1 MTIEPY
7 TSLIRR
13 TALRSTAFGSSISI
27 CAAAWLFTVAT
38 PSYAFGGCSCG
49 GVQNI
54 VRSARINVNNHTTE
68 VGNYITDNILRGVA
82 QLSAYSK
89 RETEA
94 ATRIAEG
101 QDQNAVLRERQ
112 KIRGAAEGGRYDPA
126 VSACIDLSGVLN
138 FGGGQTS
145 QGVGGMD
152 IANLSRNRSYGN
164 GAAGAPVRSG
174 GLALAQ
180 EIKVDRDNLR
190 NVAGYADPTS
200 DVRLITEAIT
210 LDTSDQQVAQAYAR
224 LVNNMVDP
232 LPPKPVTTEE
242 AKTPTGLARIAARQI
257 DATRRSASHAVFTY
271 LGDIATPTGGE
282 ELASWA
288 RDAAGPAYPNTVG
301 DKVSSLQAVDIF
313 VYSRFANPDWHQ
325 SIAKMSPDAVNRE
338 LLLTQALNLHVSW
351 MRFGL
356 ERRVAAVDAATLAT
370 MVDGTEGAGG
380 GAPLGN

>member
-1 MTIEPY
+1 MKIDASEN
-7 TSLIRR
+7 SVDRVSIRG
-13 TALRSTAFGSSISI
+13 TL
-27 CAAAWLFTVAT
+27 LLVAT
-38 PSYAFGGCSCG
+38 TLVLSLSIPDVANARCSCG
-49 GVQNI
+49 GVRNI
-54 VRSARINVNNHTTE
+54 VRDARINVNNHTTE
-68 VGNYITDNILRGVA
+68 VGNYIVDNILRGVA

-94 ATRIAEG
+94 TKRIAEG
-101 QDQNAVLRERQ
+101 RDQNAVLRERQ
-112 KIRGAAEGGRYDPA
+112 IIRAAAEGGRYDPA
-126 VSACIDLSGVLN
+126 TSACIDLSGIVN

-145 QGVGGMD
+145 QGVGGID

-180 EIKVDRDNLR
+180 EIKLDRDALR
-190 NVAGYADPTS
+190 YVGGFADPTS
-200 DVRLITEAIT
+200 DVRLLTEAIT

-224 LVNNMVDP
+224 MVNNMVDP

-271 LGDIATPTGGE
+271 LGDIATPTGGAG
-282 ELASWA
+282 LANWA
-288 RDAAGPAYPNTVG
+288 RDAAGPAYPNAVG
-301 DKVSSLQAVDIF
+301 EKVSSLQAVDIF
-313 VYSRFANPDWHQ
+313 VHSRFANPDWHQ

-338 LLLTQALNLHVSW
+338 LLLTQALNLHVNW
-351 MRFGL
+351 MRFAL
-356 ERRVAAVDAATLAT
+356 ERRVAAVEAAALAST
-370 MVDGTEGAGG
+370 IDGTEGAGG

>member
-1 MTIEPY
+1 MQTDTPKPKAG
-7 TSLIRR
+7 SVSARAAFHLI
-13 TALRSTAFGSSISI
+13 
-27 CAAAWLFTVAT
+27 AAVSFLSFVA
-38 PSYAFGGCSCG
+38 PNMADARCSCT
-49 GVQNI
+49 GVRNI
-54 VRSARINVNNHTTE
+54 VRDARINVNNHTTD
-68 VGNYITDNILRGVA
+68 VGNYIVDNILRGVA

-94 ATRIAEG
+94 AKRIAEG
-101 QDQNAVLRERQ
+101 RDQNAVLRERQ
-112 KIRGAAEGGRYDPA
+112 IIRAAAEGGRYDPA
-126 VSACIDLSGVLN
+126 TSACIDLSGIIN

-145 QGVGGMD
+145 QGVGGID

-180 EIKVDRDNLR
+180 EIRLDRDALR
-190 NVAGYADPTS
+190 NVGGFADPTS
-200 DVRLITEAIT
+200 DVRLLTEAIT

-224 LVNNMVDP
+224 MVNNMIDP

-242 AKTPTGLARIAARQI
+242 AKTPAGLARIAARQI

-271 LGDIATPTGGE
+271 LGDIATPTGGA

-288 RDAAGPAYPNTVG
+288 RDAAGPAYPSSIG

-313 VYSRFANPDWHQ
+313 VHSRFANPDWHQ

-338 LLLTQALNLHVSW
+338 LLLTQALNLHVNW

-356 ERRVAAVDAATLAT
+356 ERRVAAVEAAALAST
-370 MVDGTEGAGG
+370 IDGTEGAGG

>member
-1 MTIEPY
+1 MSSKTPKTGVIS
-7 TSLIRR
+7 TTLRGSILI
-13 TALRSTAFGSSISI
+13 
-27 CAAAWLFTVAT
+27 VAT
-38 PSYAFGGCSCG
+38 VSVLAISVPSLANAACSCG
-49 GVQNI
+49 GVRNI
-54 VRSARINVNNHTTE
+54 VRDARININNHTTE
-68 VGNYITDNILRGVA
+68 VGNYITDNILKGVA

-94 ATRIAEG
+94 AKRIAEG
-101 QDQNAVLRERQ
+101 RDQNAVLRERQ
-112 KIRGAAEGGRYDPA
+112 KIRAAAEGGRYDPA
-126 VSACIDLSGVLN
+126 TSACIDLSGVLN

-145 QGVGGMD
+145 QGVGGID

-180 EIKVDRDNLR
+180 EIKLDRDNLK
-190 NVAGYADPTS
+190 NVGGFADPTS
-200 DVRLITEAIT
+200 DVRLLTEAIT

-224 LVNNMVDP
+224 MVNNMVDP
-232 LPPKPVTTEE
+232 LPPKPITAEE
-242 AKTPTGLARIAARQI
+242 AKTPIGLARIASRQV

-271 LGDIATPTGGE
+271 LGDIATPTGGA

-288 RDAAGPAYPNTVG
+288 KNAAGPAYPNAVG
-301 DKVSSLQAVDIF
+301 DKVSSLQAIDIF

-338 LLLTQALNLHVSW
+338 LLLTQALNLHVNW

-356 ERRVAAVDAATLAT
+356 ERRVAAVEAAGLASSI
-370 MVDGTEGAGG
+370 DGTEGAGG
-380 GAPLGN
+380 GAPIGN